1 MLGAL
6 PKTASRQKVR
16 SLSKDP
22 YSRNRDINFNS
33 VYGESQKIYPPF
45 INDLKGINKESRKLN
60 KTMNHTFDEQNELD
74 KSLSAQTEQL
84 DNSINDTSNLEFR
97 LSDQNNKN
105 RTLWISKINF

>member
-1 MLGAL
+1 
-6 PKTASRQKVR
+6 
-16 SLSKDP
+16 
-22 YSRNRDINFNS
+22 
-33 VYGESQKIYPPF
+33 
-45 INDLKGINKESRKLN
+45 
-60 KTMNHTFDEQNELD
+60 MNHTFDEQNELD